1 MKNIISITIALSA
14 VCLAALSGCDG
25 KDYTLAPV
33 SGTVTFDGKPVPKLL
48 VNLSPKPVGE
58 NYAVGPFSQGKTDS
72 EGKFTLKTRYD
83 DEGAVV
89 GKHTLTLMYSD
100 IGETEMSDLRVN
112 MRESQDEGDK
122 ANFDKYKQK
131 IEALKAKLKGR
142 PILKGEYKVPI
153 DVPADGLQDFKMEL
167 NEI

>member
-1 MKNIISITIALSA
+1 
-14 VCLAALSGCDG
+14 
-25 KDYTLAPV
+25 
-33 SGTVTFDGKPVPKLL
+33 
-48 VNLSPKPVGE
+48 
-58 NYAVGPFSQGKTDS
+58 
-72 EGKFTLKTRYD
+72 
-83 DEGAVV
+83 
-89 GKHTLTLMYSD
+89 
-100 IGETEMSDLRVN
+100 

-122 ANFDKYKQK
+122 ANFDKYKKK